1 MSCGVNE
8 FSERNTRTENLY
20 GSHHFLC
27 CLHQK
32 LFSQL
37 RTNPPPVVMICWDPR
52 KTLKSFFLLPCQ
64 RAGNSHAH
72 PLQWVAVKEWRAVIN
87 LGGLPASA
95 QTYFF
100 FFNLILI
107 LHILSNWPLVCVFVH
122 TSSKR
127 VPLASRAEQTFP
139 SALRYT
145 HCKLIFL

>member
-8 FSERNTRTENLY
+8 FSERNMRTENLY

-72 PLQWVAVKEWRAVIN
+72 PLQWVAAKEWRAVIN
-87 LGGLPASA
+87 LGGLPAS
-95 QTYFF
+95 
-100 FFNLILI
+100 
-107 LHILSNWPLVCVFVH
+107 S
-122 TSSKR
+122 TSGST
-127 VPLASRAEQTFP
+127 PTTPALQQPT
-139 SALRYT
+139 SAPQQPRGPGNTQECFHAAKCSGDCSDHVSLLMPR
-145 HCKLIFL
+145 